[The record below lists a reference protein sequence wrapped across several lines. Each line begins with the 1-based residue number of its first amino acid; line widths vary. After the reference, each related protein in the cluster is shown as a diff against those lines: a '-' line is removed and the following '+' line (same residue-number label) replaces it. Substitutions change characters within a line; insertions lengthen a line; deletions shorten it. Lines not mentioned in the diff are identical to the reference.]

1 MTDLFTGTGV
11 ALVTP
16 FHADGTI
23 DFQAL
28 GRVIDHCIDGGV
40 EYLVSIGTTGESVTL
55 DIDEQRSII
64 AYTAERIDGR
74 VPLVAG
80 FGGSDTRAL
89 VRHIRASDLTG
100 VHGILSS
107 GPSYNKPTQDGLF
120 AHYMAVAEATS
131 LPIILYNVPGR
142 SAKNMTADTTLRLA
156 HEVEHIVGIKEASG
170 DMAQVMAIA
179 DGRPDGF
186 KLISGDDLLTLPY
199 LAVGF
204 DGVIS
209 VIAQATPGPFSDMV
223 RAGLTGDFATA
234 RDLHYRLMPLMDALF
249 TENNPGGIKAAL
261 KALDLC
267 EEHMRLPLVPVGDG
281 NRRAV
286 IEALRVVG

>member
-28 GRVIDHCIDGGV
+28 GRVIDHCIEGGV

-55 DIDEQRSII
+55 DADEQRSII

-89 VRHIRASDLTG
+89 VRHLRSADLTG

-142 SAKNMTADTTLRLA
+142 SAKNMTAETTLRLA
-156 HEVEHIVGIKEASG
+156 HEVDHIVGIKEASG

-179 DGRPDGF
+179 DGRPAGF

-209 VIAQATPGPFSDMV
+209 VIAQATPGHFSDMV
-223 RAGLTGDFATA
+223 RAGLAGDFAAA

-249 TENNPGGIKAAL
+249 AENNPGGIKAAL

-286 IEALRVVG
+286 IEALRGVD

>member
-40 EYLVSIGTTGESVTL
+40 EYLVSIGTTGESMTL
-55 DIDEQRSII
+55 DADEQRSII
-64 AYTAERIDGR
+64 SYTAERIDGR